1 MMLVS
6 EIPKILDVLLGIR
19 LLRPKKIGTYLFDEA
34 PHYCY
39 IHITYFTFYF
49 SQDNSTICL
58 ACSSVL
64 PQGPRQSG
72 EASPSK
78 AYLSKAIVS
87 KYNIASKH
95 FAPRVGMKRVKA
107 AAAFSMHFVPLL
119 SPFLLQLP
127 SCSIQYTLYVLL
139 LFPSIVAQRKSHIWS
154 NAFIQYIHKSQLYTM
169 YMYLLL
175 YMLYMHAWLLPSNQL
190 SQTTSNSPNSPLPYQ
205 SLVTTTILCW

>member
-1 MMLVS
+1 MPSLLFGPS
-6 EIPKILDVLLGIR
+6 PRAKIEWRGQPKQSLLKQG
-19 LLRPKKIGTYLFDEA
+19 Y
-34 PHYCY
+34 
-39 IHITYFTFYF
+39 
-49 SQDNSTICL
+49 
-58 ACSSVL
+58 SS
-64 PQGPRQSG
+64 
-72 EASPSK
+72 
-78 AYLSKAIVS
+78 IS

-127 SCSIQYTLYVLL
+127 SCSIHSSIVPYMLL
-139 LFPSIVAQRKSHIWS
+139 LLVAQRKSHIWS

-190 SQTTSNSPNSPLPYQ
+190 SQTSEGSPPFPSIQSSSLLQFVYQ
-205 SLVTTTILCW
+205 TRIGYYGGASVAAYALRYSLCARNPFMELKGLKEL

>member
-127 SCSIQYTLYVLL
+127 SCVVYSSTLYVLL

-169 YMYLLL
+169 CMYVL
-175 YMLYMHAWLLPSNQL
+175 
-190 SQTTSNSPNSPLPYQ
+190 TTVYVVYACLA
-205 SLVTTTILCW
+205 TTIQSAFTNNEQLP

>member
-6 EIPKILDVLLGIR
+6 EIPKILDVLLGIC

-127 SCSIQYTLYVLL
+127 SCVVYSIPYMCFYFFLVQQHRESPIFGRMHLY
-139 LFPSIVAQRKSHIWS
+139 ST
-154 NAFIQYIHKSQLYTM
+154 YIKASY
-169 YMYLLL
+169 
-175 YMLYMHAWLLPSNQL
+175 
-190 SQTTSNSPNSPLPYQ
+190 
-205 SLVTTTILCW
+205 ILCICTYYCICCICMLGYYHPISFHKQRATPLIPPYHTNPQ

>member
-127 SCSIQYTLYVLL
+127 SCVVYSSTLYVLL

-169 YMYLLL
+169 YMYVL
-175 YMLYMHAWLLPSNQL
+175 
-190 SQTTSNSPNSPLPYQ
+190 TTVYVVYACLA
-205 SLVTTTILCW
+205 TTIQSAFTNNEQLP